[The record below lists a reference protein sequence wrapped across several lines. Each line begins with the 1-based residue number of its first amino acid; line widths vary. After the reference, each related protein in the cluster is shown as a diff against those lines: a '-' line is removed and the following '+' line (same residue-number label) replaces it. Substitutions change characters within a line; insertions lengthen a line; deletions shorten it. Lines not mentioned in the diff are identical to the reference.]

1 MPLLRLP
8 QGELTDALVAL
19 RRVFTVIGGFSL
31 AINLLLLTPSLYMLQ
46 TYDRVLTSRNEGT
59 LLVLSLLLV
68 GLLALEASLEFIR
81 SQVLARVSASLDL
94 QLDGRVFD
102 AMVGTTLRGQAR
114 GGQILG
120 DLGHIRQ
127 FIAGKGL
134 LAFFDIPWLP
144 IYLLVVFLLNP
155 WLGLFGLLSAITL
168 IGLAAY
174 NEHATGALLVHSG
187 KLASLAGQAAD
198 SSVRNAEVIDA
209 LGMRGAMRNRWLT
222 RQNEYLGAQG
232 EANERGARIGG
243 SVRFA
248 RTVLQS
254 LILGLGAYLVLQNQL
269 TPGGMIA
276 ASILLGRALAPVDLA
291 IAHWRGVVAAREAF
305 ARLNELLRHF
315 PSERPLVTLPRPQG
329 AVRAEQLVV
338 AAPGQREPI
347 LKGLS
352 FEVEPGKSIAIVG
365 PSAAGKSTLA
375 RALIGI
381 WAPLSGAVRLDG
393 ADVSTW
399 DRDDLGPA
407 LGYLPQDIEL
417 FPGTIAENIARFGPI
432 DSTQVVEAARRA
444 GVHELIL
451 HLPNGYETRIGPSGS
466 SGDSKANA
474 SLILSGGQ
482 RQRIALARA
491 LYGDPVLVVLD
502 EPNANLDEAGDAALI
517 NALRDLKARGRT
529 VFIVTHRA
537 NLLTE
542 TDAILVLTD
551 GRIQTIGPSAEILQA
566 SRRVAGPAT
575 SQTQKVGAGGTAPTG
590 DVTGEAQP

>member
-1 MPLLRLP
+1 MSLLRLP
-8 QGELTDALVAL
+8 QGELSDALVAL

-59 LLVLSLLLV
+59 LLVLTLLLF

-81 SQVLARVSASLDL
+81 SQVLARVAAALDL

-102 AMVGTTLRGQAR
+102 AMVNTALRGQAR
-114 GGQILG
+114 GAQILG
-120 DLGHIRQ
+120 DLTHIRQ

-155 WLGLFGLLSAITL
+155 WLGLFGLISAIIL

-174 NEHATGALLVHSG
+174 NEHAIGELLVQSG
-187 KLASLAGQAAD
+187 KLASLASQAAD
-198 SSVRNAEVIDA
+198 GSVRNAELIDA
-209 LGMRGAMRNRWLT
+209 LGMRGAMRRRWLSI
-222 RQNEYLGAQG
+222 QNEYLGAQG

-243 SVRFA
+243 IVRFA
-248 RTVLQS
+248 RTALQS
-254 LILGLGAYLVLQNQL
+254 VILGLGAYLVLQNQL

-305 ARLNELLRHF
+305 ARLNELLRAH
-315 PSERPLVTLPRPQG
+315 PATKSLVTLPRPDGRVQ
-329 AVRAEQLVV
+329 VEHLVV
-338 AAPGQREPI
+338 AAPGKRDPI
-347 LKGLS
+347 LKGIS
-352 FEVEPGKSIAIVG
+352 FEVNPGQVIAIIG

-375 RALIGI
+375 RALVGV
-381 WAPLSGAVRLDG
+381 WTPLSGSVRLDG
-393 ADVSTW
+393 AEVATW
-399 DRDDLGPA
+399 EREDLGPA

-417 FPGTIAENIARFGPI
+417 FPGSIAENIARFGLL

-451 HLPNGYETRIGPSGS
+451 HLPQGYETRIGTSDP
-466 SGDSKANA
+466 A
-474 SLILSGGQ
+474 SIVLSGGQ

-517 NALRDLKARGRT
+517 NALRDLKARKRT

-537 NLLTE
+537 NLLTQ

-551 GRIQTIGPSAEILQA
+551 GRIQTIGPSADIIQA
-566 SRRVAGPAT
+566 SRRVAGL
-575 SQTQKVGAGGTAPTG
+575 
-590 DVTGEAQP
+590 GETIPGETPL

>member
-1 MPLLRLP
+1 MSLLRLP
-8 QGELTDALVAL
+8 QGELSDALVAL

-59 LLVLSLLLV
+59 LLVLTLLLF

-81 SQVLARVSASLDL
+81 SQVLARVAAALDL

-102 AMVGTTLRGQAR
+102 AMVNTALRGQAR
-114 GGQILG
+114 GAQILG
-120 DLGHIRQ
+120 DLTHIRQ

-155 WLGLFGLLSAITL
+155 WLGLFGLISAIIL

-174 NEHATGALLVHSG
+174 NEHAIGELLVQSG
-187 KLASLAGQAAD
+187 KLASLASQAAD
-198 SSVRNAEVIDA
+198 SSVRNAELIDA
-209 LGMRGAMRNRWLT
+209 LGMRGAMRRRWLSI
-222 RQNEYLGAQG
+222 QNEYLGAQG

-243 SVRFA
+243 IVRFA
-248 RTVLQS
+248 RTALQS
-254 LILGLGAYLVLQNQL
+254 VILGLGAYLVLQNQL

-305 ARLNELLRHF
+305 ARLNELLRAH
-315 PSERPLVTLPRPQG
+315 PATKSLVTLPRPDGRVQ
-329 AVRAEQLVV
+329 VEHLVV
-338 AAPGQREPI
+338 AAPGKRDPI
-347 LKGLS
+347 LKGIS
-352 FEVEPGKSIAIVG
+352 FEVNPGQVIAIVG

-375 RALIGI
+375 RALVGV
-381 WAPLSGAVRLDG
+381 WTPLSGSVRLDG
-393 ADVSTW
+393 AEVATW
-399 DRDDLGPA
+399 EREDLGPA

-417 FPGTIAENIARFGPI
+417 FPGSIAENIARFGLL

-451 HLPNGYETRIGPSGS
+451 HLPQGYETRIGTSDP
-466 SGDSKANA
+466 A
-474 SLILSGGQ
+474 SIVLSGGQ

-517 NALRDLKARGRT
+517 NALRDLKARKRA

-537 NLLTE
+537 NLLTQ

-551 GRIQTIGPSAEILQA
+551 GRIQTIGPSADIIQA
-566 SRRVAGPAT
+566 SRRVAGLGETIPGE
-575 SQTQKVGAGGTAPTG
+575 TQL
-590 DVTGEAQP
+590 

>member
-8 QGELTDALVAL
+8 QGELSDALVAL

-59 LLVLSLLLV
+59 LLVLTLLLV

-81 SQVLARVSASLDL
+81 AQVLARVAAALDL

-114 GGQILG
+114 GAQILG

-144 IYLLVVFLLNP
+144 IYLFVVFLLNP
-155 WLGLFGLLSAITL
+155 WLGLFGLISALIL

-174 NEHATGALLVHSG
+174 NEHATGDLLAQSG
-187 KLASLAGQAAD
+187 KLASLASQDAD
-198 SSVRNAEVIDA
+198 GSVRNAEVIDA
-209 LGMRGAMRNRWLT
+209 LGMRGAMRNRWLS

-243 SVRFA
+243 IVRFA

-254 LILGLGAYLVLQNQL
+254 TILGLGAYLVLQNQL
-269 TPGGMIA
+269 TAGGMIA

-291 IAHWRGVVAAREAF
+291 IAHWRSVVAAREAF

-338 AAPGQREPI
+338 AAPGKREPI

-352 FEVEPGKSIAIVG
+352 FEVNPGQAIAIVG

-375 RALIGI
+375 RALIGV

-393 ADVSTW
+393 AEVATW
-399 DRDDLGPA
+399 DREDLGPA

-444 GVHELIL
+444 GVHDLIL
-451 HLPNGYETRIGPSGS
+451 HLPNGYETRIGTSERP
-466 SGDSKANA
+466 GDPA
-474 SLILSGGQ
+474 SIILSGGQ
-482 RQRIALARA
+482 RQRITLARA
-491 LYGDPVLVVLD
+491 LYGDPVLVILD

-542 TDAILVLTD
+542 TDAILALTD
-551 GRIQTIGPSAEILQA
+551 GRIQTMGASAEIIQA

-575 SQTQKVGAGGTAPTG
+575 QKVGVGGMKCPEAGTAPA
-590 DVTGEAQP
+590 GEVQP

>member
-1 MPLLRLP
+1 MSLLRLP
-8 QGELTDALVAL
+8 QGELSDALVAL

-59 LLVLSLLLV
+59 LLVLTLLLF

-81 SQVLARVSASLDL
+81 SQVLARVAAALDL

-102 AMVGTTLRGQAR
+102 AMVNTALRGQAR
-114 GGQILG
+114 GAQILG
-120 DLGHIRQ
+120 DLTHIRQ

-155 WLGLFGLLSAITL
+155 WLGLFGLISAIIL

-174 NEHATGALLVHSG
+174 NEHAIGELLVQSG
-187 KLASLAGQAAD
+187 KLASLASQAAD
-198 SSVRNAEVIDA
+198 GSVRNAELIDA
-209 LGMRGAMRNRWLT
+209 LGMRGAMRRRWLSI
-222 RQNEYLGAQG
+222 QNEYLGAQG

-243 SVRFA
+243 IVRFA
-248 RTVLQS
+248 RTALQS
-254 LILGLGAYLVLQNQL
+254 VILGLGAYLVLQNQL

-305 ARLNELLRHF
+305 ARLNELLRAH
-315 PSERPLVTLPRPQG
+315 PATKSLVTLPRPDGRVQ
-329 AVRAEQLVV
+329 VEHLVV
-338 AAPGQREPI
+338 AAPGKRDPI
-347 LKGLS
+347 LKGIS
-352 FEVEPGKSIAIVG
+352 FEVNPGQAIAIIG

-375 RALIGI
+375 RALVGV
-381 WAPLSGAVRLDG
+381 WTPLSGSVRLDG
-393 ADVSTW
+393 AEVATW
-399 DRDDLGPA
+399 EREDLGPA

-417 FPGTIAENIARFGPI
+417 FPGSIAENIARFGLL

-451 HLPNGYETRIGPSGS
+451 HLPQGYETRIGTSDP
-466 SGDSKANA
+466 A
-474 SLILSGGQ
+474 SIVLSGGQ

-517 NALRDLKARGRT
+517 NALRDLKARKRT

-537 NLLTE
+537 NLLTQ

-551 GRIQTIGPSAEILQA
+551 GRIQTIGPSADIIQA
-566 SRRVAGPAT
+566 SRRVAGLGETIPGE
-575 SQTQKVGAGGTAPTG
+575 TQL
-590 DVTGEAQP
+590 

>member
-1 MPLLRLP
+1 MSLLRLP
-8 QGELTDALVAL
+8 QGELSDALVAL

-59 LLVLSLLLV
+59 LLVLTLLLF

-81 SQVLARVSASLDL
+81 SQVLARVAAALDL

-102 AMVGTTLRGQAR
+102 AMVNTALRGQAR
-114 GGQILG
+114 GAQILG
-120 DLGHIRQ
+120 DLTHIRQ

-155 WLGLFGLLSAITL
+155 WLGLFGLISAIIL

-174 NEHATGALLVHSG
+174 NEHAIGELLVQSG
-187 KLASLAGQAAD
+187 KLASLASQAAD
-198 SSVRNAEVIDA
+198 SSVRNAELIDA
-209 LGMRGAMRNRWLT
+209 LGMRGAMRRRWLSI
-222 RQNEYLGAQG
+222 QNEYLGAQG

-243 SVRFA
+243 IVRFA
-248 RTVLQS
+248 RTALQS
-254 LILGLGAYLVLQNQL
+254 VILGLGAYLVLQNQL

-305 ARLNELLRHF
+305 ARLNELLRAH
-315 PSERPLVTLPRPQG
+315 PATKSLVTLPRPDGRVQ
-329 AVRAEQLVV
+329 VEHLVV
-338 AAPGQREPI
+338 AAPGKRDPI
-347 LKGLS
+347 LKGIS
-352 FEVEPGKSIAIVG
+352 FEVNPGQAIAIIG

-375 RALIGI
+375 RALVGV
-381 WAPLSGAVRLDG
+381 WTPLSGSVRLDG
-393 ADVSTW
+393 AEVATW
-399 DRDDLGPA
+399 EREDLGPA

-417 FPGTIAENIARFGPI
+417 FPGSIAENIARFGLL

-451 HLPNGYETRIGPSGS
+451 HLPQGYETRIGTSDP
-466 SGDSKANA
+466 A
-474 SLILSGGQ
+474 SIVLSGGQ

-517 NALRDLKARGRT
+517 NALRDLKARKRT

-537 NLLTE
+537 NLLTQ

-551 GRIQTIGPSAEILQA
+551 GRIQTIGPSADIIQA
-566 SRRVAGPAT
+566 SRRVAGLGETIPGE
-575 SQTQKVGAGGTAPTG
+575 TQL
-590 DVTGEAQP
+590 

>member
-1 MPLLRLP
+1 MSLLRLP
-8 QGELTDALVAL
+8 QGELSDALVAL

-59 LLVLSLLLV
+59 LLVLTLLLF

-81 SQVLARVSASLDL
+81 SQVLARVAAALDL

-102 AMVGTTLRGQAR
+102 AMVNTALRGQAR
-114 GGQILG
+114 GAQILG
-120 DLGHIRQ
+120 DLTHIRQ

-155 WLGLFGLLSAITL
+155 WLGLFGLISAIIL

-174 NEHATGALLVHSG
+174 NEHAIGELLVQSG
-187 KLASLAGQAAD
+187 KLASLASQAAD
-198 SSVRNAEVIDA
+198 GSVRNAELIDA
-209 LGMRGAMRNRWLT
+209 LGMRGAMRRRWLSI
-222 RQNEYLGAQG
+222 QNEYLGAQG

-243 SVRFA
+243 IVRFA
-248 RTVLQS
+248 RTALQS
-254 LILGLGAYLVLQNQL
+254 VILGLGAYLVLQNQL

-305 ARLNELLRHF
+305 ARLNELLRAH
-315 PSERPLVTLPRPQG
+315 PATKSLVTLPRPDGRVQ
-329 AVRAEQLVV
+329 VEHLVV
-338 AAPGQREPI
+338 AAPGKRDPI
-347 LKGLS
+347 LKGIS
-352 FEVEPGKSIAIVG
+352 FEVNPGQVIAIVG

-375 RALIGI
+375 RALVGV
-381 WAPLSGAVRLDG
+381 WTPLSGSVRLDG
-393 ADVSTW
+393 AEVATW
-399 DRDDLGPA
+399 EREDLGPA

-417 FPGTIAENIARFGPI
+417 FPGSIAENIARFGLL

-451 HLPNGYETRIGPSGS
+451 HLPQGYETRIGTSDP
-466 SGDSKANA
+466 A
-474 SLILSGGQ
+474 SIVLSGGQ

-517 NALRDLKARGRT
+517 NALRDLKARKRT

-537 NLLTE
+537 NLLTQ

-551 GRIQTIGPSAEILQA
+551 GRIQTIGPSADIIQA
-566 SRRVAGPAT
+566 SRRVAGL
-575 SQTQKVGAGGTAPTG
+575 
-590 DVTGEAQP
+590 GETIPGETPL

>member
-1 MPLLRLP
+1 MSLLRLP
-8 QGELTDALVAL
+8 QGELSDALVAL

-59 LLVLSLLLV
+59 LLVLTLLLF

-81 SQVLARVSASLDL
+81 SQVLARVAAALDL

-102 AMVGTTLRGQAR
+102 AMVNTALRGQAR
-114 GGQILG
+114 GAQILG
-120 DLGHIRQ
+120 DLTHIRQ

-155 WLGLFGLLSAITL
+155 WLGLFGLISAIIL

-174 NEHATGALLVHSG
+174 NEHAIGELLVQSG
-187 KLASLAGQAAD
+187 KLASLASQAAD
-198 SSVRNAEVIDA
+198 GSVRNAELIDA
-209 LGMRGAMRNRWLT
+209 LGMRGAMRRRWLSI
-222 RQNEYLGAQG
+222 QNEYLGAQG

-243 SVRFA
+243 IVRFA
-248 RTVLQS
+248 RTALQS
-254 LILGLGAYLVLQNQL
+254 VILGLGAYLVLQNQL

-305 ARLNELLRHF
+305 ARLNELLRAH
-315 PSERPLVTLPRPQG
+315 PATKSLVTLPRPDGRVQ
-329 AVRAEQLVV
+329 VEHLVV
-338 AAPGQREPI
+338 AAPGKRDPI
-347 LKGLS
+347 LKGIS
-352 FEVEPGKSIAIVG
+352 FEVNPGQVIAIVG

-375 RALIGI
+375 RALVGV
-381 WAPLSGAVRLDG
+381 WTPLSGSVRLDG
-393 ADVSTW
+393 AEVATW
-399 DRDDLGPA
+399 EREDLGPA

-417 FPGTIAENIARFGPI
+417 FPGSIAENIARFGLL

-451 HLPNGYETRIGPSGS
+451 HLPQGYETRIGTSDP
-466 SGDSKANA
+466 A
-474 SLILSGGQ
+474 SIVLSGGQ

-517 NALRDLKARGRT
+517 NALRDLKARKRT

-537 NLLTE
+537 NLLTQ

-551 GRIQTIGPSAEILQA
+551 GRIQTIGPSADIIQA
-566 SRRVAGPAT
+566 SRRVAGL
-575 SQTQKVGAGGTAPTG
+575 
-590 DVTGEAQP
+590 GETIPGETRL

>member
-1 MPLLRLP
+1 MSLLRLP
-8 QGELTDALVAL
+8 QGELSDALVAL

-59 LLVLSLLLV
+59 LLVLTLLLF

-81 SQVLARVSASLDL
+81 SQVLARVAAALDL

-102 AMVGTTLRGQAR
+102 AMVNTALRGQAR
-114 GGQILG
+114 GAQILG
-120 DLGHIRQ
+120 DLTHIRQ

-155 WLGLFGLLSAITL
+155 WLGLFGLISAIIL

-174 NEHATGALLVHSG
+174 NEHAIGELLVQSG
-187 KLASLAGQAAD
+187 KLASLASQAAD
-198 SSVRNAEVIDA
+198 GSVRNAELIDA
-209 LGMRGAMRNRWLT
+209 LGMRGAMRRRWLSI
-222 RQNEYLGAQG
+222 QNEYLGAQG

-243 SVRFA
+243 IVRFA
-248 RTVLQS
+248 RTALQS
-254 LILGLGAYLVLQNQL
+254 VILGLGAYLVLQNQL

-305 ARLNELLRHF
+305 ARLNELLRAH
-315 PSERPLVTLPRPQG
+315 PATKSLVTLPRPDGRVQ
-329 AVRAEQLVV
+329 VEHLVV
-338 AAPGQREPI
+338 AAPGKRDPI

-352 FEVEPGKSIAIVG
+352 FEVNPGQVIAIVG

-375 RALIGI
+375 RALVGV
-381 WAPLSGAVRLDG
+381 WTPLSGSVRLDG
-393 ADVSTW
+393 AEVATW
-399 DRDDLGPA
+399 EREDLGPA

-417 FPGTIAENIARFGPI
+417 FPGSIAENIARFGLL

-451 HLPNGYETRIGPSGS
+451 HLPQGYETRIGTSDP
-466 SGDSKANA
+466 A
-474 SLILSGGQ
+474 SIVLSGGQ

-517 NALRDLKARGRT
+517 NALRDLKARKRT

-537 NLLTE
+537 NLLTQ

-551 GRIQTIGPSAEILQA
+551 GRIQTIGPSADIIQA
-566 SRRVAGPAT
+566 SRRVAGL
-575 SQTQKVGAGGTAPTG
+575 
-590 DVTGEAQP
+590 GETIPGETRL

>member
-1 MPLLRLP
+1 MSLLRLP
-8 QGELTDALVAL
+8 QGELSDALVAL

-59 LLVLSLLLV
+59 LLVLTLLLF

-81 SQVLARVSASLDL
+81 SQVLARVAAALDL

-102 AMVGTTLRGQAR
+102 AMVNTALRGQAR
-114 GGQILG
+114 GAQILG
-120 DLGHIRQ
+120 DLTHIRQ

-155 WLGLFGLLSAITL
+155 WLGLFGLISAIIL

-174 NEHATGALLVHSG
+174 NEHAIGELLVQSG
-187 KLASLAGQAAD
+187 KLASLASQAAD
-198 SSVRNAEVIDA
+198 GSVRNAELIDA
-209 LGMRGAMRNRWLT
+209 LGMRGAMRRRWLSI
-222 RQNEYLGAQG
+222 QNEYLGAQG

-243 SVRFA
+243 IVRFA
-248 RTVLQS
+248 RTALQS
-254 LILGLGAYLVLQNQL
+254 VILGLGAYLVLQNQL

-305 ARLNELLRHF
+305 ARLNELLRAH
-315 PSERPLVTLPRPQG
+315 PATKSLVTLPRPDGRVQ
-329 AVRAEQLVV
+329 VEHLVV
-338 AAPGQREPI
+338 AAPGKRDPI
-347 LKGLS
+347 LKGIS
-352 FEVEPGKSIAIVG
+352 FEVNPGQAIAIVG

-375 RALIGI
+375 RALVGV
-381 WAPLSGAVRLDG
+381 WTPLSGSVRLDG
-393 ADVSTW
+393 AEVATW
-399 DRDDLGPA
+399 EREDLGPA

-417 FPGTIAENIARFGPI
+417 FPGSIAENIARFGLL

-451 HLPNGYETRIGPSGS
+451 HLPQGYETRIGTSDP
-466 SGDSKANA
+466 A
-474 SLILSGGQ
+474 SIVLSGGQ

-517 NALRDLKARGRT
+517 NALRDLKARKRA

-537 NLLTE
+537 NLLTQ

-551 GRIQTIGPSAEILQA
+551 GRIQTIGPSADIIQA
-566 SRRVAGPAT
+566 SRRVAGLGETIPGE
-575 SQTQKVGAGGTAPTG
+575 TQL
-590 DVTGEAQP
+590 

>member
-1 MPLLRLP
+1 MSLLRLP
-8 QGELTDALVAL
+8 QGELSDALVAL

-59 LLVLSLLLV
+59 LLVLTLLLF

-81 SQVLARVSASLDL
+81 SQVLARVAAALDL

-102 AMVGTTLRGQAR
+102 AMVNTALRGQAR
-114 GGQILG
+114 GAQILG
-120 DLGHIRQ
+120 DLTHIRQ

-155 WLGLFGLLSAITL
+155 WLGLFGLISAIIL

-174 NEHATGALLVHSG
+174 NEHAIGELLVQSG
-187 KLASLAGQAAD
+187 KLASLASQAAD
-198 SSVRNAEVIDA
+198 GSVRNAELIDA
-209 LGMRGAMRNRWLT
+209 LGMRGAMRRRWLSI
-222 RQNEYLGAQG
+222 QNEYLGAQG

-243 SVRFA
+243 IVRFA
-248 RTVLQS
+248 RTALQS
-254 LILGLGAYLVLQNQL
+254 VILGLGAYLVLQNQL

-305 ARLNELLRHF
+305 ARLNELLRAH
-315 PSERPLVTLPRPQG
+315 PATKSLVTLPRPDGRVQ
-329 AVRAEQLVV
+329 VEHLVV
-338 AAPGQREPI
+338 AAPGKRDPI
-347 LKGLS
+347 LKGIS
-352 FEVEPGKSIAIVG
+352 FEVNPGQVIAIVG

-375 RALIGI
+375 RALVGV
-381 WAPLSGAVRLDG
+381 WTPLSGSVRLDG
-393 ADVSTW
+393 AEVATW
-399 DRDDLGPA
+399 EREDLGPA

-417 FPGTIAENIARFGPI
+417 FPGSIAENIARFGLL

-451 HLPNGYETRIGPSGS
+451 HLPQGYETRIGTSDP
-466 SGDSKANA
+466 A
-474 SLILSGGQ
+474 SIVLSGGQ

-517 NALRDLKARGRT
+517 NALRDLKARKRT

-537 NLLTE
+537 NLLTQ

-551 GRIQTIGPSAEILQA
+551 GRIQTIGPSADIIQA
-566 SRRVAGPAT
+566 SRRVAGLGETIPGE
-575 SQTQKVGAGGTAPTG
+575 TQL
-590 DVTGEAQP
+590 

>member
-1 MPLLRLP
+1 MSLLRLP
-8 QGELTDALVAL
+8 QGELSDALVAL

-59 LLVLSLLLV
+59 LLVLTLLLF

-81 SQVLARVSASLDL
+81 SQVLARVAAALDL

-102 AMVGTTLRGQAR
+102 AMVNTALRGQAR
-114 GGQILG
+114 GAQILG
-120 DLGHIRQ
+120 DLTHIRQ

-155 WLGLFGLLSAITL
+155 WLGLFGLISAIIL

-174 NEHATGALLVHSG
+174 NEHAIGELLVQSG
-187 KLASLAGQAAD
+187 KLASLASQAAD
-198 SSVRNAEVIDA
+198 GSVRNAELIDA
-209 LGMRGAMRNRWLT
+209 LGMRGAMRRRWLSI
-222 RQNEYLGAQG
+222 QNEYLGAQG

-243 SVRFA
+243 IVRFA
-248 RTVLQS
+248 RTALQS
-254 LILGLGAYLVLQNQL
+254 VILGLGAYLVLQNQL

-305 ARLNELLRHF
+305 ARLNELLRAH
-315 PSERPLVTLPRPQG
+315 PATKSLVTLPRPDGRVQ
-329 AVRAEQLVV
+329 VEHLVV
-338 AAPGQREPI
+338 AAPGKRDPI
-347 LKGLS
+347 LKGIS
-352 FEVEPGKSIAIVG
+352 FEVNPGQAIAIIG

-375 RALIGI
+375 RALVGV
-381 WAPLSGAVRLDG
+381 WTPLSGSVRLDG
-393 ADVSTW
+393 AEVATW
-399 DRDDLGPA
+399 EREDLGPA

-417 FPGTIAENIARFGPI
+417 FPGSIAENIARFGLL

-451 HLPNGYETRIGPSGS
+451 HLPQGYETRIGTSDP
-466 SGDSKANA
+466 A
-474 SLILSGGQ
+474 SIVLSGGQ

-517 NALRDLKARGRT
+517 NALRDLKARKRT

-537 NLLTE
+537 NLLTQ

-551 GRIQTIGPSAEILQA
+551 GRIQTIGPSADIIQA
-566 SRRVAGPAT
+566 SRRVAGL
-575 SQTQKVGAGGTAPTG
+575 
-590 DVTGEAQP
+590 GETIPGETPL

>member
-1 MPLLRLP
+1 MSLLRLP
-8 QGELTDALVAL
+8 QGELSDALVAL

-59 LLVLSLLLV
+59 LLVLTLLLF

-81 SQVLARVSASLDL
+81 SQVLARVAAALDL

-102 AMVGTTLRGQAR
+102 AMVNTALRGQAR
-114 GGQILG
+114 GAQILG
-120 DLGHIRQ
+120 DLTHIRQ

-155 WLGLFGLLSAITL
+155 WLGLFGLISAIIL

-174 NEHATGALLVHSG
+174 NEHAIGELLVQSG
-187 KLASLAGQAAD
+187 KLASLASQAAD
-198 SSVRNAEVIDA
+198 GSVRNAELIDA
-209 LGMRGAMRNRWLT
+209 LGMRGAMRRRWLSI
-222 RQNEYLGAQG
+222 QNEYLGAQG

-243 SVRFA
+243 IVRFA
-248 RTVLQS
+248 RTALQS
-254 LILGLGAYLVLQNQL
+254 VILGLGAYLVLQNQL

-305 ARLNELLRHF
+305 ARLNELLRAH
-315 PSERPLVTLPRPQG
+315 PATKSLVTLPRPDGRVQ
-329 AVRAEQLVV
+329 VEHLVV
-338 AAPGQREPI
+338 AAPGKRDPI
-347 LKGLS
+347 LKGIS
-352 FEVEPGKSIAIVG
+352 FEVNPGQAIAIIG

-375 RALIGI
+375 RALVGV
-381 WAPLSGAVRLDG
+381 WTPLSGSVRLDG
-393 ADVSTW
+393 AEVATW
-399 DRDDLGPA
+399 EREDLGPA

-417 FPGTIAENIARFGPI
+417 FPGSIAENIARFGLL

-451 HLPNGYETRIGPSGS
+451 HLPQGYETRIGTSDP
-466 SGDSKANA
+466 A
-474 SLILSGGQ
+474 SIVLSGGQ

-517 NALRDLKARGRT
+517 NALRDLKARKRT

-537 NLLTE
+537 NLLTQ

-551 GRIQTIGPSAEILQA
+551 GRIQTIGPSADIIQA
-566 SRRVAGPAT
+566 SRRVAGL
-575 SQTQKVGAGGTAPTG
+575 
-590 DVTGEAQP
+590 GETIPGETRL